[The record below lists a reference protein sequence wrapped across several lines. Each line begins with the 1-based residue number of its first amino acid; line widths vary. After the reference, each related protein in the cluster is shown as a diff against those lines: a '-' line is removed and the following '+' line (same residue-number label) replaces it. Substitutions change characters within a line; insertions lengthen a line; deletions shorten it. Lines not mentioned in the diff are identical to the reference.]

1 MLFRSLLFLL
11 FTNIHLFAFA
21 QMKTPASRSQAWE
34 MLKRNLPDSNRQEV
48 YNYLAEL
55 YYNYSKSNSKLLDS
69 TFYYAR
75 KGVYLIDSLNK
86 NNSKKTNESLFILGL
101 AHILDGHVVTGKK
114 ICMQVIRN
122 YQLNEQKEEEARIWY
137 RMATHFTAYHFTD
150 PLIAGYY
157 DSAANLYHQI
167 NLKTRELSI
176 RMAKLRTMA
185 PKNNTVLF
193 QAELQQILDAAGK
206 DDYKN
211 HAFVYVALANSE
223 RYRGN
228 LNKALEYALQA
239 IKYPD
244 RSNTPD
250 MTQCVYGELAQVY
263 EELGEADKS
272 VYWYGKCIEERK
284 KNKFSQFIIYRTTS
298 LMIVQ
303 MIQLGQEKEALRLL
317 QRLAKND
324 PPQGP
329 IVQSQLAQT
338 QAYCYVAMHQYKLAE
353 TKFVAMIDGYKEGT
367 LNSELHHIAYFDIG
381 KFYVETGQYS
391 KARSYLYKALEIGSS
406 TLGIRKELELFLFK
420 ADSATGH
427 MNAAIT
433 HFQTYKHLNDSL
445 FNVAKSRQIEEL
457 MIKYEAEKKDQNIR
471 LLEKE
476 NKLQH
481 SQIRQTNQTRNWI
494 IGFAGL
500 LLIITG
506 LLVNYLLLKHRTNK
520 QLQIQQTE
528 IIKKNVSLQH
538 LVKEKDW
545 LVKEIHHRVK
555 NNFHTV
561 MGLLGTQ
568 SAYLESQ
575 EAIQAISESQHRV
588 QAMSLVH
595 QKLYQSDNLSAINMA
610 DYIHELVDYL
620 KDIIAANQK
629 IQFVLRIEPI
639 ELALSHCIPLG
650 LVLNEAITNAI
661 KYAFPDHR
669 NGTITVSFTKVNH
682 NQLQLTVSDNGVGLP
697 PNFGIHRATSMGMK
711 LMAGLSEDIDATF
724 TISSTSETVVELLFT
739 YDHNTADYYN
749 AHKATS
755 NNLI

>member
-1 MLFRSLLFLL
+1 MP
-11 FTNIHLFAFA
+11 AF
-21 QMKTPASRSQAWE
+21 RSQAWE
-34 MLKRNLPDSNRQEV
+34 MLKRNLPDNSRQDV

-55 YYNYSKSNSKLLDS
+55 YLNYSDANNKFLDS

-86 NNSKKTNESLFILGL
+86 NNSKTTNESLFILGL
-101 AHILDGHVVTGKK
+101 AYLQDGHIATGKK
-114 ICMQVIRN
+114 ICMQVIKN
-122 YQLNEQKEEEARIWY
+122 YQQNQQKLEEAKSWY
-137 RMATHFTAYHFTD
+137 SMVIHFTNYHIED
-150 PLIAGYY
+150 PLASGYY
-157 DSAANLYHQI
+157 DSAANLFHQV
-167 NLKTRELSI
+167 NLTLKELQTRI
-176 RMAKLRTMA
+176 DKLMNITAR
-185 PKNNTVLF
+185 KNAALF
-193 QAELQQILDAAGK
+193 HADLQQILAEARK

-211 HAFVYVALANSE
+211 YAFVYEVLSIKE

-228 LNKALEYALQA
+228 LNKGLEYALEA
-239 IKYPD
+239 IKYID
-244 RSNTPD
+244 RSNYPNIAEN
-250 MTQCVYGELAQVY
+250 CYGELAQVY
-263 EELGEADKS
+263 EELEEAGNS
-272 VYWYGKCIEERK
+272 VYWYRKCIEERK

-298 LMIVQ
+298 LMVVQ
-303 MIQLGQEKEALRLL
+303 MIKLGQEKEALTLL
-317 QRLAKND
+317 MQLAKND

-329 IVQSQLAQT
+329 IVKSLLAQT

-353 TKFVAMIDGYKEGT
+353 TKFVEMINGYKEGT
-367 LNSELHHIAYFDIG
+367 LDSELHHIAYYDIG

-391 KARSYLYKALEIGSS
+391 KASTYLYKALETGSS
-406 TLGIRKELELFLFK
+406 TLGRKKELELLLFK

-433 HFQTYKHLNDSL
+433 HFQAYKHLNDSL
-445 FNVAKSRQIEEL
+445 FNETKSRQIEEL

-471 LLEKE
+471 LLENE

-481 SQIRQTNQTRNWI
+481 SQLRQTNQTRNWM
-494 IGFAGL
+494 IGVAGL

-520 QLQIQQTE
+520 QLEVQQRE
-528 IIKKNVSLQH
+528 IVKKNDSLQH

-620 KDIIAANQK
+620 KDSIAANQK
-629 IQFVLRIEPI
+629 IQFVLHLEPI

-669 NGTITVSFTKVNH
+669 NGTITVSFKRVNH
-682 NQLQLTVSDNGVGLP
+682 NRMRLTISDNGVGLP
-697 PNFGIHRATSMGMK
+697 NNFDIHRAATMGMK

-724 TISSTSETVVELLFT
+724 TCSTFSETVVELEFT
-739 YDHNTADYYN
+739 YDHNTENYYN
-749 AHKATS
+749 AHKAAS

>member
-1 MLFRSLLFLL
+1 M
-11 FTNIHLFAFA
+11 
-21 QMKTPASRSQAWE
+21 PASRGQAWE
-34 MLKRNLPDSNRQEV
+34 MLKRNLPDSSRQDV

-55 YYNYSKSNSKLLDS
+55 YLNYSESNNKFLDS

-86 NNSKKTNESLFILGL
+86 SNSKKTNESLFILGL
-101 AHILDGHVVTGKK
+101 AYILDGHIVTGKK
-114 ICMQVIRN
+114 ICMQIIRN
-122 YQLNEQKEEEARIWY
+122 YQLNQQKQEEATIWY
-137 RMATHFTAYHFTD
+137 RMAMHFRDYHVKD
-150 PLIAGYY
+150 PLIPGYL

-167 NLKTRELSI
+167 NLKTKELSI
-176 RMAKLRTMA
+176 RMAKLMMIA
-185 PKNNTVLF
+185 SKGNAALF
-193 QAELQQILDAAGK
+193 HADLQKILDEARK
-206 DDYKN
+206 DGYKN
-211 HAFVYVALANSE
+211 YAFVYVGLAGSE

-239 IKYPD
+239 IKYSD
-244 RSNTPD
+244 RSNTPN

-263 EELGEADKS
+263 EELGVADKS

-298 LMIVQ
+298 LLVVQ
-303 MIQLGQEKEALRLL
+303 MIKLGQEKEALTLL
-317 QRLAKND
+317 TQLAKSD

-329 IVQSQLAQT
+329 IIKSILAQT
-338 QAYCYVAMHQYKLAE
+338 LAYCYVAMHQYKLAE
-353 TKFVAMIDGYKEGT
+353 AKFVEMIDGYKEGT
-367 LNSELHHIAYFDIG
+367 VISELHHIAYYDIG
-381 KFYVETGQYS
+381 KFYIETGQYN
-391 KARSYLYKALEIGSS
+391 KARSYLYKALETGRS
-406 TLGIRKELELFLFK
+406 TLGRKKELELFLFK

-433 HFQTYKHLNDSL
+433 HFQAYKHLNDSL
-445 FNVAKSRQIEEL
+445 FNETKSRQIEEL

-471 LLEKE
+471 LLENE

-481 SQIRQTNQTRNWI
+481 SKLRQTNQTRNWI
-494 IGFAGL
+494 IGVAGL

-506 LLVNYLLLKHRTNK
+506 LLTNYLLLKHRTNK
-520 QLQIQQTE
+520 QLQVQQGE
-528 IIKKNVSLQH
+528 IVKKNESLQH

-568 SAYLESQ
+568 SAYLESK

-595 QKLYQSDNLSAINMA
+595 QKLYQSDNLSAINMT

-620 KDIIAANQK
+620 KDSIAANQK
-629 IQFVLRIEPI
+629 IQFVLHLEPI

-669 NGTITVSFTKVNH
+669 NGTITVSLKRVSH
-682 NQLQLTVSDNGVGLP
+682 NRMRLAVSDNGVGLP
-697 PNFGIHRATSMGMK
+697 NNFDIHRATSMGMK

-724 TISSTSETVVELLFT
+724 TCSTFSETVVELEFT
-739 YDHNTADYYN
+739 YDHNTENYYN
-749 AHKATS
+749 AHKAAS
-755 NNLI
+755 NNLT